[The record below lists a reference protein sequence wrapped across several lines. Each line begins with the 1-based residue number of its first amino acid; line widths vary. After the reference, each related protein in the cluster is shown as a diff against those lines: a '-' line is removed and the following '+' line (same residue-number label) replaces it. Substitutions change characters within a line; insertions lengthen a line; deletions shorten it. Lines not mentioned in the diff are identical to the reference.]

1 MAATNRA
8 TTMNARSRPAHRDAA
23 GKDNRTWPSS
33 CVALGAS
40 ATAVPVVMPHAHVAY
55 RRKNRPGRIR
65 RDWAGR

>member
-40 ATAVPVVMPHAHVAY
+40 ATAVPVCLMRMSPTAG
-55 RRKNRPGRIR
+55 NRPGRIR